1 MASDPDSGWPL
12 PPPVYLMTTAAP
24 GGAAAETAEKAAQPL
39 FRDGSYKT
47 FPLSMDQE
55 NSSTG
60 LPAVCAFAPYK
71 RFRPRR
77 KPWRSADSLRPSILI
92 SQGIQKN
99 NHTFRCGCF
108 FGASDEART
117 RYLHLGKVALYQM
130 SYTRNSRVY
139 NSRFSPHCQH
149 LFLFSSAFRLPAPAI
164 PCAGPGQA
172 GSPHRGTRS
181 LRQEYPAPVSS
192 SSVQNRRSPS

>member
-1 MASDPDSGWPL
+1 MHPTGHLA
-12 PPPVYLMTTAAP
+12 
-24 GGAAAETAEKAAQPL
+24 GG
-39 FRDGSYKT
+39 
-47 FPLSMDQE
+47 
-55 NSSTG
+55 
-60 LPAVCAFAPYK
+60 AFAPYK

-77 KPWRSADSLRPSILI
+77 KPWRRVNSLRPSILI

-149 LFLFSSAFRLPAPAI
+149 LFLFLLFYFWTDRFQLRRFYQVLMQTDKYDKMNKTINLNSKGRCFAMKKTTGYLLVSLLNFIAGFCFLLAFVFQEEALPKYGFLIAAICLFISA
-164 PCAGPGQA
+164 AGFLYTCNK
-172 GSPHRGTRS
+172 SK
-181 LRQEYPAPVSS
+181 
-192 SSVQNRRSPS
+192 